1 MARIHE
7 FRSQLAWTGST
18 ANGYRGYD
26 RTHRVSTPPAVAE
39 LAVSA
44 DRAFRGDPDQHNP
57 EQLLLAAAS
66 SCQLLSFLALAARD
80 AVDVREYADDAEAIM
95 PVGAQPMRI
104 TRVTLRPRILVA
116 AGTDLALVRRL
127 VPEAHD
133 GCFIANTLNAE
144 FVLEPAVEHLP
155 ATAGKQS
162 P

>member
-7 FRSQLAWTGST
+7 FHSQLVWSGST
-18 ANGYRGYD
+18 GDGYRGYD
-26 RTHRVSTPPAVAE
+26 RTHRVTTSPAIAG

-44 DRAFRGDPDQHNP
+44 APAFRGDPDLHNP
-57 EQLLLAAAS
+57 EQLLLAAAT
-66 SCQLLSFLALAARD
+66 SCQLLSFLALATRD
-80 AVDVREYADDAEAIM
+80 GVDVRRYEDDAEAIM
-95 PVGAQPMRI
+95 PVGTQPMRI

-144 FVLEPAVEHLP
+144 FVLEPTVEPLVDE
-155 ATAGKQS
+155 
-162 P
+162 